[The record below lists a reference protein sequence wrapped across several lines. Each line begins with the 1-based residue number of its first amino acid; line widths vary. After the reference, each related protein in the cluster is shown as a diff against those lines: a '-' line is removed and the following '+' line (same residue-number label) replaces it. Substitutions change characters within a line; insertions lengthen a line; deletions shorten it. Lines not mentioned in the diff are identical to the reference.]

1 MITRGRLL
9 GLVAGLAAIA
19 LLSAAVALG
28 VGPVRLTPGEIVGAI
43 LRPAS
48 PEETLAPTVVLRLRL
63 PRIILAALA
72 GAGLAVAGASFQAL
86 TRNPLADPSL
96 LGVSSG
102 AAFGVVLAQVLG
114 LGPTPLGF
122 LGLTTF
128 AFLGAVVAAT
138 AVFLVARV
146 GALMLIQTLLLAGVI
161 VGLFFSSAIMLM
173 ISLVDF
179 MRLGAILHWL
189 MGNLGPLP
197 YGSLALLAIGL
208 ALGTGAVLSQAR
220 ALNLLAAGEESAL
233 QLGVESERVKRIIF
247 LAASFITALVVSV
260 AGPIGFVGLIIPHVA
275 RMLFGADNRLVIPA
289 AVLVGAAFLVLAD
302 ALSRTVIQPSEL
314 PIGVITAFAGA
325 PFFIYLLRTRHG
337 RTL

>member
-1 MITRGRLL
+1 MITRWRLL
-9 GLVAGLAAIA
+9 GAVAGLGLCA
-19 LLSAAVALG
+19 LLVMVGALA
-28 VGPVRLTPGEIVGAI
+28 VGPVRLG
-43 LRPAS
+43 LRDIAAAMIGQGV
-48 PEETLAPTVVLRLRL
+48 PEESLASTVVLKLRL
-63 PRIILAALA
+63 PRILLAAMT

-122 LGLTTF
+122 LGLTGF
-128 AFLGAVVAAT
+128 AFLGAVLAACS
-138 AVFLVARV
+138 VYLIARI
-146 GALMLIQTLLLAGVI
+146 GALLPIQTLLLAGVI
-161 VGLFFSSAIMLM
+161 VGLFFSSAITLM

-189 MGNLGPLP
+189 MGNLGPVS
-197 YGSLALLAIGL
+197 YGSLEFL
-208 ALGTGAVLSQAR
+208 ALGLVVGIGAVLTQAR

-260 AGPIGFVGLIIPHVA
+260 SGPIGFIGLIIPHTV
-275 RMLFGADNRLVIPA
+275 RMLFGADNRLLIPGS
-289 AVLVGAAFLVLAD
+289 VLVGAGFLVLAD
-302 ALSRTVIQPSEL
+302 ALSRIVIQPSEL
-314 PIGVITAFAGA
+314 PVGVITAVCGA

>member
-1 MITRGRLL
+1 MINPWRLL
-9 GLVAGLAAIA
+9 RVVAGLGCCA
-19 LLSAAVALG
+19 LVVIVGALA
-28 VGPVRLTPGEIVGAI
+28 VGPVRL
-43 LRPAS
+43 S
-48 PEETLAPTVVLRLRL
+48 PEEIVAAVLGRGEESESLASTVVLRLRL
-63 PRIILAALA
+63 PRIFLAALA

-122 LGLTTF
+122 LGLTGF
-128 AFLGAVVAAT
+128 AFLGALLAAS
-138 AVFLVARV
+138 AVYLIARI
-146 GALMLIQTLLLAGVI
+146 GALLPIQTLLLAGVI
-161 VGLFFSSAIMLM
+161 VGLFFSSAITLM

-189 MGNLGPLP
+189 MGNLGPMSDRSLP
-197 YGSLALLAIGL
+197 LLALGL
-208 ALGTGAVLSQAR
+208 ALGIGVVLTQAR

-233 QLGVESERVKRIIF
+233 GLGVESERVKRVIF
-247 LAASFITALVVSV
+247 LAASFLTALVVSFS
-260 AGPIGFVGLIIPHVA
+260 GPIGFVGLIIPHTV
-275 RMLFGADNRLVIPA
+275 RMLFGADNRLLIPA
-289 AVLVGAAFLVLAD
+289 SVLVGAGFLVLAD
-302 ALSRTVIQPSEL
+302 ALSRIVIQPAEL
-314 PIGVITAFAGA
+314 PVGVITAFCGA